1 MRLTRRQFAS
11 AAAATLA
18 TRSAVAAPDAWKV
31 LQVAPLSGV
40 HGGIGWHLRVGTQV
54 AFDAANAAGAPF
66 GRPLQ
71 LTTLDEANGPVS
83 EQLRP
88 LLRSGDVLALLNLH
102 GRRSVAELAATGLP
116 AEAGVPVLGVMC
128 GSAAAPGFDAPWLF
142 TVRGTWAHE
151 LDQVLAHAATVFA
164 RRVALLVPDDD
175 DGREIEALAR
185 ARASAAGV
193 ALVGVH
199 RHLPDTAEVA
209 AAVEAITRVQHDA
222 VLLATNTAAVA
233 DFARL
238 YAAAG
243 GRARLVAL
251 SSAEATQLALV
262 VGAAAA
268 RGVLISQVVPHPRD
282 PKIRLMREFS
292 AAYHR
297 FGAADLPPTLAMTEG
312 YIAARVL
319 IDALQRTGPNA
330 TGAALQRT
338 LAAMPR
344 PLELAGLPVVLNAPR
359 TRPGESARTAQ
370 PYRTLSAIGRDGQ
383 LLF

>member
-1 MRLTRRQFAS
+1 MRLTRRQLACAGL
-11 AAAATLA
+11 AALA
-18 TRSAVAAPDAWKV
+18 GPGALAAPEAWKV

-40 HGGIGWHLRVGTQV
+40 HGGIGWHLRVGAQV

-66 GRPLQ
+66 GRPIR
-71 LTTLDEANGPVS
+71 LTTLDENNGPAAD
-83 EQLRP
+83 QLRP
-88 LLRSGDVLALLNLH
+88 LLRGGDTLALLNLH
-102 GRRSVAELAATGLP
+102 GRRSVAGLAASGLP
-116 AEAGVPVLGVMC
+116 AEAGVPVLGVMS
-128 GSAAAPGFDAPWLF
+128 GSAASPGFDAPWLF
-142 TVRGTWAHE
+142 TVRGTWALE

-175 DGREIEALAR
+175 EGREIEALAQ
-185 ARASAAGV
+185 ARAAAAGITL
-193 ALVGVH
+193 AGVH
-199 RHLPDTAEVA
+199 RHLADTAEVA
-209 AAVEAITRVQHDA
+209 PAVEAITRTPHDA
-222 VLLATNTAAVA
+222 VVLATNTAAVA

-292 AAYHR
+292 AAYQQH
-297 FGAADLPPTLAMTEG
+297 GAADLAPTLAMTEG

-330 TGAALQRT
+330 NGAALQRT
-338 LAAMPR
+338 LAATPR
-344 PLELAGLPVVLNAPR
+344 HFELGGLPLALKR
-359 TRPGESARTAQ
+359 QAQ